1 MKGKLIMGLDEK
13 ILTDAMTSRCKWL
26 EKFIEMRNYDIGY
39 NNSNFLCI
47 YFCALCIAYNRQDA
61 KRKLR
66 EMNKKLKNCLSKD
79 SIENMIK
86 NINKYNLYKYPNE
99 TIIQRLSI
107 TEDEV
112 KELGIYKHQENVKK
126 RKENKIKKENLRE
139 AILADYEK
147 NLNRKEIVE
156 KYCNDGQINARTVD
170 RWLKEAAAEKKEKR
184 NNEII
189 RLRESGATYEQIKEI
204 CDCGINTIKRV
215 LFDSPKLTK
224 KTDIVQTMIVKESY
238 QSKSDLGLK
247 ALSLYKSEVKTS
259 SVTDYQLA
267 LLKLK
272 GTKNNVYIY
281 GHAGT
286 GKTHLVKEWLKSFTQ
301 EELQQTLVLAPTGKS
316 SELLNGN
323 TIHSVFKFPLGVLPK
338 PDINN
343 MVIPT
348 GIENIKRIIIDECSL
363 VRVDIF
369 ENLIQTIRLIEKTY
383 KRKIQIV
390 CISDYG
396 QIEPTVMNRE
406 KNLLKQYYQNKIYA
420 FQSELWEQC
429 NFEKIK
435 LIHVFRQQDPVFSE
449 YLIRL
454 KYGDNEAIDFFNRH
468 SAYTLNEKAIYITSL
483 RTDANKY
490 NRMAVSKFK
499 ASELK
504 TYKAKCKEIIEDE
517 ELPTEEEITLAVGMR
532 VLATC
537 NDADGLYKNGSLG
550 TVVQLNKN
558 SVDVQLD
565 NGSVVNVRYKV
576 FILESGAVW
585 MMLPLAYGYAITVQK
600 SQGCTFEYV
609 AIDGGENGFFAVGSL
624 YVALSRCT
632 DIRGLFLIRGLRKKE
647 LKVNTDALQ
656 MTL

>member
-1 MKGKLIMGLDEK
+1 MGLDEK

-79 SIENMIK
+79 SIENTIK

-224 KTDIVQTMIVKESY
+224 KTDIVQTMIIKESY
-238 QSKSDLGLK
+238 QSISDLGLK

-301 EELQQTLVLAPTGKS
+301 EELQRTLVLAPTGKS

-348 GIENIKRIIIDECSL
+348 GLENIKRIIIDEVSM
-363 VRVDIF
+363 VRLDIF
-369 ENLIQTIRLIEKTY
+369 ENMIQTIHLIEKTY
-383 KRKIQIV
+383 KRKIQKIV
-390 CISDYG
+390 IGDFG
-396 QIEPTVMNRE
+396 QCCPVTTKKDLVEI
-406 KNLLKQYYQNKIYA
+406 KKQYPEAKGIYA

-429 NFEKIK
+429 KFEPIK
-435 LIHVFRQQDPVFSE
+435 LTYVFRQQDPEFSE
-449 YLIRL
+449 HLIGL
-454 KYGDNEAIDFFNRH
+454 KYGNYDSIDFFNRH
-468 SAYTLNEKAIYITSL
+468 SAYMLNDKAIFITALKS
-483 RTDANKY
+483 DANKY
-490 NRMAVSKFK
+490 NRMAISKFK
-499 ASELK
+499 SSELK
-504 TYKAKCKEIIEDE
+504 TYKARCKEIIDDED
-517 ELPTEEEITLAVGMR
+517 LPTEEEITLAVGMR
-532 VLATC
+532 VLTIC
-537 NDADGLYKNGSLG
+537 NDVDGLYKNGSLG
-550 TVVQLNKN
+550 TVVQLNKDN
-558 SVDVQLD
+558 VDVQLD
-565 NGSVVNVRYKV
+565 DGSVVNIKYKV
-576 FILESGAVW
+576 FVLESGTVW
-585 MMLPLAYGYAITVQK
+585 MMLPLAYGYSITAQK
-600 SQGCTFEYV
+600 TQGCSFRYV

-624 YVALSRCT
+624 YVAVSRCT
-632 DIRGLFLIRGLRKKE
+632 DISGLFLIRGLRKKE
-647 LKVNTDALQ
+647 LKVDKEALK